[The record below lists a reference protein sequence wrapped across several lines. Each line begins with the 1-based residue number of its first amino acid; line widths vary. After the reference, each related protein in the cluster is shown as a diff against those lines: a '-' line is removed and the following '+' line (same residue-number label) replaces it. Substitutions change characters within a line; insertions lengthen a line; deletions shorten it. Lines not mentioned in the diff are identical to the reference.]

1 LPHSFGRKAA
11 DQSVAVAA
19 LESHEHLP
27 APEAVREQLERVLG
41 SSRFTSSPRCQAL
54 LRQIVEEAL
63 RGNVE
68 SLKERNLG
76 IEVFRRD
83 AAYDTN
89 ADPVVRIA
97 ASEVRKKLAQYYFDP
112 GHQRQ
117 VRITIPVGS
126 YVPEFSFPDSAVENG
141 SGNRWTDIEDHAV
154 SDISQGVAFAP
165 HSVQQAV
172 PARFNRR
179 ILLLGIAALG
189 VTALCAGLAWRAM
202 TAPSALDKFWAP
214 VVASRSSILLCIG
227 QMRASSVQ
235 LDPIPSRNPG
245 QSPMS
250 IIGPDG
256 IENSRMPIAVLDDS
270 ITLAN
275 IAGLLRSE
283 HKQLIIRSEADTN
296 YEDLQKGPVV
306 LVGALNNDWTLR
318 LMRNM
323 RYQFNQDPQMREWW
337 VSDQKNLGVKLGRIV
352 LTNHLQITQD
362 LAIVARVLDPETRQ
376 PTIIAAGVA
385 PVGTLAAGNFVTAPQ
400 SLKDVAQSLPANWQN
415 KNLEILISVNVI
427 DGQPGP
433 PRVISTVVW

>member
-1 LPHSFGRKAA
+1 
-11 DQSVAVAA
+11 VAVAA
-19 LESHEHLP
+19 LEGHEHLP
-27 APEAVREQLERVLG
+27 ATEAGREQLERVLG

-54 LRQIVEEAL
+54 LRYIVEEAL

-97 ASEVRKKLAQYYFDP
+97 ASEVRKKLAQYYFDS

-126 YVPEFSFPDSAVENG
+126 YVPEFSFPDSAAENG
-141 SGNRWTDIEDHAV
+141 SGNHWTDNEDHTV
-154 SDISQGVAFAP
+154 SDTSEEVALSPPAAL
-165 HSVQQAV
+165 QAE
-172 PARFNRR
+172 PARYSRR
-179 ILLLGIAALG
+179 MLRLSIAVVGAA
-189 VTALCAGLAWRAM
+189 ALCAGLAWRAI
-202 TAPSALDKFWAP
+202 TAPSALDKFWEP
-214 VVASRSSILLCIG
+214 VVASRSPILLCLG

-256 IENSRMPIAVLDDS
+256 IDNVRMSIAVLDDS

-283 HKQLIIRSEADTN
+283 HKQLIIRPEASTS

-323 RYQFNQDPQMREWW
+323 RFQFNQDPQMREWW
-337 VSDQKNLGVKLGRIV
+337 VSDQKNPGVKLGRMV
-352 LTNHLQITQD
+352 LSNHLQITQD
-362 LAIVARVLDPETRQ
+362 LAIVARILDPETKQ

-385 PVGTLAAGNFVTAPQ
+385 PVGTLAAGNFVTDPQ
-400 SLKDVAQSLPANWQN
+400 SLKDLAQSLPANWQN
-415 KNLEILISVNVI
+415 KNIEILINVNVI

-433 PRVISTVVW
+433 PRVVSTVVW